1 MKSAPILIK
10 LARHKIDAVQRK
22 MRVLDD
28 EIQACRHSIQDL
40 QRQLAAEISAVS
52 VDPYE
57 LRALSAF
64 LKVSERQEGQIQNQL
79 IVLDRQKALLRVEL
93 MEAFTQEKK
102 IETLAQA
109 AQAQKDHA
117 IAAQEAA
124 ELDEMAVM
132 RAK

>member
-28 EIQACRHSIQDL
+28 EIRACRHSVQDL
-40 QRQLAAEISAVS
+40 QRQRAAEISAVS

-64 LKVSERQEGQIQNQL
+64 LKVSEHQEGQIQNQL
-79 IVLDRQKALLRVEL
+79 IVLDRQKALLREEL
-93 MEAFTQEKK
+93 MAAFAQEKK
-102 IETLAQA
+102 IETLAEA
-109 AQAQKDHA
+109 AQAQKDQA